1 MRNLMMTKPVF
12 TDEFKQ
18 GVVQY
23 VIDHPDESKVSIAK
37 RFGVV
42 DSTIHKWMKDS
53 AKNNGTIVSIG
64 SGNFSSD
71 EAKKLLVYVKSL
83 KIHRMLLMC
92 YKRLLAYWANN
103 KAGTLSANQDI
114 TITLKENL
122 QIKKR
127 ENRNLAKK
135 IKAIHEESHEIYGAP
150 KITVKLN
157 QSGIKVS
164 EKYVGNIMREMGIK
178 AHYIKPYT
186 ITTKDYDFSIKL
198 KNILKRNF
206 NPEKPNSAWCTD
218 ITYIWTQEDG
228 FVYLTSIMDLYSRK
242 IIAWKLT
249 KTMEVEEVLKCLE
262 EAKDRRKTDNPV
274 VIHSDKE
281 YSSHQKNT
289 MI

>member
-1 MRNLMMTKPVF
+1 MLEKLNL
-12 TDEFKQ
+12 
-18 GVVQY
+18 
-23 VIDHPDESKVSIAK
+23 SK
-37 RFGVV
+37 
-42 DSTIHKWMKDS
+42 
-53 AKNNGTIVSIG
+53 
-64 SGNFSSD
+64 SGYYD
-71 EAKKLLVYVKSL
+71 YVKRKPS
-83 KIHRMLLMC
+83 
-92 YKRLLAYWANN
+92 
-103 KAGTLSANQDI
+103 NQ
-114 TITLKENL
+114 
-122 QIKKR
+122 KKR
-127 ENRNLAKK
+127 KQELSKK

-186 ITTKDYDFSIKL
+186 LTTKECDFSTKL

-206 NPEKPNSAWCTD
+206 HPEKPNSAWCTD

-228 FVYLTSIMDLYSRK
+228 FVYLSSIMDLYSRK

-274 VIHSDKE
+274 VIHSDRGVQFTSKKYYDMTVGMISS
-281 YSSHQKNT
+281 YSKKGNPWDNACIESFHALIKREWLNRKN
-289 MI
+289 ISEPVNNFV

>member
-1 MRNLMMTKPVF
+1 MLEKLNHSKSGYYDYIKRKP
-12 TDEFKQ
+12 
-18 GVVQY
+18 
-23 VIDHPDESKVSIAK
+23 S
-37 RFGVV
+37 
-42 DSTIHKWMKDS
+42 
-53 AKNNGTIVSIG
+53 
-64 SGNFSSD
+64 
-71 EAKKLLVYVKSL
+71 
-83 KIHRMLLMC
+83 
-92 YKRLLAYWANN
+92 
-103 KAGTLSANQDI
+103 NQ
-114 TITLKENL
+114 
-122 QIKKR
+122 KKR
-127 ENRNLAKK
+127 KQELSKK
-135 IKAIHEESHEIYGAP
+135 IKAIHEESPEIYGAP

-186 ITTKDYDFSIKL
+186 ITTKDCDFSTKL

-242 IIAWKLT
+242 ITAWKLT

-274 VIHSDKE
+274 VIHSDRGVQFTSKKYYDMTVGMISSYSKKGKPWDNACIESFHALIKREWLNRKNISDYTQAYQMVFE
-281 YSSHQKNT
+281 YIEGFYNTVRIHSHCNYQAPNKYEENYYKNNYS
-289 MI
+289 

>member
-1 MRNLMMTKPVF
+1 MLEKLNL
-12 TDEFKQ
+12 
-18 GVVQY
+18 
-23 VIDHPDESKVSIAK
+23 SK
-37 RFGVV
+37 
-42 DSTIHKWMKDS
+42 
-53 AKNNGTIVSIG
+53 
-64 SGNFSSD
+64 SGYYD
-71 EAKKLLVYVKSL
+71 YVKRKPS
-83 KIHRMLLMC
+83 
-92 YKRLLAYWANN
+92 
-103 KAGTLSANQDI
+103 NQ
-114 TITLKENL
+114 
-122 QIKKR
+122 KKR
-127 ENRNLAKK
+127 KQELSKK
-135 IKAIHEESHEIYGAP
+135 IKAIHEKSHEIYGTP

-164 EKYVGNIMREMGIK
+164 EKYVGNILREMGIK

-186 ITTKDYDFSIKL
+186 ITTKDCDFSTKL

-218 ITYIWTQEDG
+218 ITYIWTQENG
-228 FVYLTSIMDLYSRK
+228 FVYLSSIMDLYSRK

-249 KTMEVEEVLKCLE
+249 KTMEVEEVLKCLK